1 MIDTKYYRD
10 EYWFEILKEFKET
23 KPDLYMEILQ
33 EILGSDNI
41 DIKELEREL
50 EDKGLEL
57 DDDENFNEI
66 FDDYIRYG
74 SEIVKEKEKIR
85 EMPRVIDRFYDLD
98 EIQFSK
104 GYEVYEEVYERLK
117 DKLHLKREE
126 ISHGKWGEVD
136 VIITKG
142 E

>member
-50 EDKGLEL
+50 EDKGLEIE
-57 DDDENFNEI
+57 DYDYFNET

-98 EIQFSK
+98 EIKFSK

-126 ISHGKWGEVD
+126 IPHGNWVEI
-136 VIITKG
+136 IITKG